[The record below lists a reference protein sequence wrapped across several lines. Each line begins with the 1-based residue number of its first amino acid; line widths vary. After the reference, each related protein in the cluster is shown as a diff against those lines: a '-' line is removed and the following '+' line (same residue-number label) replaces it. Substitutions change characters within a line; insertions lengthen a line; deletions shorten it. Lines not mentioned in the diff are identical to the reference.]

1 MLKHWWQFLLDMVN
15 ISGILPYKIPKYTLT
30 YAIYFDWRS
39 TILWLRNVLKQYF
52 NDWFVSFKQQDDNF
66 SKTEKVLYHN
76 KHVRDNTF
84 MTSIWKAEG
93 RGAGGGGGYKIYR
106 MSTDSFVF
114 KQKIYCSFLW
124 MEGVEW
130 GSHYW

>member
-1 MLKHWWQFLLDMVN
+1 MVN

-66 SKTEKVLYHN
+66 SKTEKILYHN

-93 RGAGGGGGYKIYR
+93 RGAGGGGGSKIYR
-106 MSTDSFVF
+106 MSTDYFVF

>member
-1 MLKHWWQFLLDMVN
+1 MVN

-66 SKTEKVLYHN
+66 SKTEKILYHN

-93 RGAGGGGGYKIYR
+93 RGGGGGGSKIYR